1 MSLKRFSDDRY
12 LKMAFLIGGIYD
24 ILLGVPLLFFPD
36 FTATLLNITKPEPL
50 ILPQI
55 TGLFLIIIGYFLIIA
70 TQDVRK
76 LVFIGIGSVVIRL
89 GYAALVIFTW
99 MTLEIEMGYFII
111 AMTDTLTAIILLV
124 PILLTEDV
132 SWKQIWRL

>member
-1 MSLKRFSDDRY
+1 MSLKRFSDDHY
-12 LKMAFLIGGIYD
+12 LRIAFLIGGIYD

-36 FTATLLNITKPEPL
+36 LTATLLQVSKPDPL

-55 TGLFLIIIGYFLIIA
+55 TGVFLIIVGYFLLVA

-76 LVFIGIGSVVIRL
+76 FIFIGVGSAIIRL
-89 GYAALVIFTW
+89 GFAALVVLTW
-99 MTLEIEMGYFII
+99 LTLEIEMGYFTV

-124 PILLTEDV
+124 PIILTEDI
-132 SWKQIWRL
+132 SWKQLWQV

>member
-99 MTLEIEMGYFII
+99 MTLEIEMGYFLI

-132 SWKQIWRL
+132 SWKNLWRI